1 MRKKL
6 KRWIAL
12 GLVICMAG
20 LSGCGN
26 GQTETTQGSS
36 QSEDASGG
44 EAQTEDTAGGA
55 SQAAE
60 AESGEDTADT
70 EGTSSATV
78 QLPLCEEKT
87 TLTAFVASSSPFTT
101 GTFTQDIIKNN
112 QAYKKLFEDTNV
124 EIDFIVPANGES
136 ESQFNLLIASGNY
149 PDLIIG
155 NNSIAYPGG
164 FDQAIDDGCFV
175 DLTPYAEDLMP
186 NYYRE
191 ITANDQVW
199 KEATTLNN
207 RIPCA
212 FYLYE
217 PEYDDKELQWWGQ
230 AIRKDILD
238 ELGLNVPETVEEW
251 EEVLLAMKDHGVEI
265 PYSMINCTGMDQ
277 ALLAAFGIC
286 KAPVDWMNN
295 INFYAKEDG
304 TITYG
309 AIEEGYKDYLTMMNR
324 WYKEGLLDPEFMTRS
339 WISVSNTIYAMY
351 GSGEIG
357 SVYSLDGILPTMVAA
372 LESENEKGETVA
384 VPAPRLADGSLARTS
399 VGKLYA
405 GGNNWIAVTSNCK
418 DIELAIRFLDYLC
431 SEEGILIT
439 NYGVEGDAY
448 IMKNGIPTYTD
459 LVLNAETGS
468 SDAWRLYS
476 ALALCI
482 VGQEK
487 NRNLQFK
494 DASIQEWD
502 RVWTESVEQ
511 YSTVYSLTSDEELEA
526 ASIMNDISTYVQ
538 EQTIKCIIDDAA
550 LAAWDST
557 VEEIYSMGIENA
569 IQIYQDGYDRYNN
582 R

>member
-6 KRWIAL
+6 QKWIAL
-12 GLVICMAG
+12 GLVVCMAG
-20 LSGCGN
+20 LSACGSDQAA
-26 GQTETTQGSS
+26 GGDSAGTETTAD
-36 QSEDASGG
+36 DA
-44 EAQTEDTAGGA
+44 AQTQDTAEPEDT
-55 SQAAE
+55 S
-60 AESGEDTADT
+60 
-70 EGTSSATV
+70 EGTEADQEQTAPSASAVT
-78 QLPLCEEKT
+78 LPLCEKKT
-87 TLTAFVASSSPFTT
+87 TLTAFVAGSGNFTT
-101 GTFTQDIIKNN
+101 GTFTEDVITNN
-112 QAYKKLFEDTNV
+112 PAYKKIFEDTNV
-124 EIDFIVPANGES
+124 ELDFIVPASGEE
-136 ESQFNLLIASGNY
+136 ESQFNLMIASGNY
-149 PDLIIG
+149 PDIIIG
-155 NNSIAYPGG
+155 SGSVTYPGG

-175 DLTPYAEDLMP
+175 DLTPYAEEFMP
-186 NYYRE
+186 NYYSQ
-191 ITANDQVW
+191 ITANDQIR
-199 KEATTLNN
+199 KEATTLSN

-212 FYLYE
+212 FYLYD
-217 PEYDDKELQWWGQ
+217 PEYDNKELQWWGQ

-238 ELGLNVPETVEEW
+238 ELGLSVPETVEEW
-251 EEVLLAMKDHGVEI
+251 ETVLLAMKEAGVQV

-286 KAPVDWMNN
+286 KAPIDWMNN

-339 WISVSNTIYAMY
+339 WRSVSDTIYAMY

-372 LESENEKGETVA
+372 LASENEKGETVA
-384 VPAPRLADGSLARTS
+384 VPVPKRADGSTAKVS

-405 GGNNWIAVTSNCK
+405 GGGTYWAISSNCK
-418 DIELAIRFLDYLC
+418 DVELAAKFLDYLC
-431 SEEGILIT
+431 SEDGIIVT
-439 NYGVEGDAY
+439 NYGVEGISYTMED
-448 IMKNGIPTYTD
+448 GTPTYTD
-459 LVLNAETGS
+459 TVLNAETGS
-468 SDAWRLYS
+468 SDGWRLNS

-487 NRNLQFK
+487 VRNPQFK
-494 DASIQEWD
+494 DATIQEWD

-511 YSTVYSLTSDEELEA
+511 YSTVFSLTSDEELEA
-526 ASIMNDISTYVQ
+526 SSIMNDISTYVQ

-557 VEEIYSMGIENA
+557 VEEIHSMGIENA
-569 IQIYQDGYDRYNN
+569 IKIYQDGYDRYNN